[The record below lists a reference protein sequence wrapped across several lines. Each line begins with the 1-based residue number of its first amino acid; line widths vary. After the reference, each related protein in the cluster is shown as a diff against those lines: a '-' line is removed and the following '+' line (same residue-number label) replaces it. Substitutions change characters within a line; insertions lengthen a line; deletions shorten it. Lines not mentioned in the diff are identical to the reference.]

1 MNVIALTR
9 PALLRNSAL
18 ALGMHRLRRR
28 VFRDRLDW
36 DVSVSDGLE
45 VDQYD
50 ALSPTYLVGID
61 RQDVVGCVR
70 LLPTT
75 GRNMLADTFPVLLDG
90 RAAPTNPRI
99 WESSRFCVDT
109 KNVEATAE
117 NGLRE
122 ATFLL
127 FAAMIE
133 WGQQHDLQAI
143 ATVTDLR
150 MERIL
155 RRAGWGLD
163 RLARSEPPKP
173 SPVCCRSPMML
184 SEQSGRREGF
194 PDERS
199 TIRQASASPLSGNC
213 HLPRFQRGFQQWIPL
228 HSLLWSRDALQ
239 RQCLSRWQ
247 RSCGRRAHSSR
258 F

>member
-28 VFRDRLDW
+28 VFRDRLEW
-36 DVSVSDGLE
+36 EVSVSDGLE
-45 VDQYD
+45 IDQYD
-50 ALSPTYLVGID
+50 ALTPTYLLGVD
-61 RQDVVGCVR
+61 RRDVVGCVR

-75 GRNMLADTFPVLLDG
+75 GRNMLADTFPILLDG
-90 RAAPTNPRI
+90 QAAPKNAKI

-109 KNVEATAE
+109 QNVAATAE
-117 NGLRE
+117 NGLKE

-163 RLARSEPPKP
+163 RLGEPRQIGATKAVAGLL
-173 SPVCCRSPMML
+173 PVT
-184 SEQSGRREGF
+184 
-194 PDERS
+194 D
-199 TIRQASASPLSGNC
+199 
-213 HLPRFQRGFQQWIPL
+213 
-228 HSLLWSRDALQ
+228 DALGAI
-239 RQCLSRWQ
+239 
-247 RSCGRRAHSSR
+247 RSAGKISGPAIDRSSSLGLAA
-258 F
+258 

>member
-1 MNVIALTR
+1 MKVIVRTR
-9 PALLRNSAL
+9 TELLHDSEL
-18 ALGMHRLRRR
+18 ATGMHRLRGR
-28 VFRDRLDW
+28 VFKERLDW

-45 VDQYD
+45 IDQYD
-50 ALSPTYLVGID
+50 TFKPTYLLALVQ
-61 RQDVVGCVR
+61 RDVVGCVR

-90 RAAPTNPRI
+90 HAAPKATGI

-109 KNVEATAE
+109 KSVVATAG

-133 WGQQHDLQAI
+133 WGQQRDLYAI

-155 RRAGWGLD
+155 RRAGWHLD
-163 RLARSEPPKP
+163 RLGTPRQIGATKAVAGLLPITDDAISAIRATGKISGLAIDAP
-173 SPVCCRSPMML
+173 S
-184 SEQSGRREGF
+184 
-194 PDERS
+194 
-199 TIRQASASPLSGNC
+199 
-213 HLPRFQRGFQQWIPL
+213 
-228 HSLLWSRDALQ
+228 SLAL
-239 RQCLSRWQ
+239 
-247 RSCGRRAHSSR
+247 AA
-258 F
+258 

>member
-1 MNVIALTR
+1 MKVIVRTHTELVHD
-9 PALLRNSAL
+9 SGL
-18 ALGMHRLRRR
+18 ARGMHRLRGR
-28 VFRDRLDW
+28 VFKERLNW

-45 VDQYD
+45 IDLYD
-50 ALSPTYLVGID
+50 TFKPTYLLAVE
-61 RQDVVGCVR
+61 QDEVVGCVR

-90 RAAPTNPRI
+90 HAAPKATRI

-109 KNVEATAE
+109 KNVAASAE

-133 WGQQHDLQAI
+133 WGQQRDLQAI

-155 RRAGWGLD
+155 RRAGWHLD
-163 RLARSEPPKP
+163 RLGEP
-173 SPVCCRSPMML
+173 
-184 SEQSGRREGF
+184 
-194 PDERS
+194 
-199 TIRQASASPLSGNC
+199 RQIGATKAVAGL
-213 HLPRFQRGFQQWIPL
+213 LPITD
-228 HSLLWSRDALQ
+228 DALGAI
-239 RQCLSRWQ
+239 RATGKISGLAIDAPSSLSL
-247 RSCGRRAHSSR
+247 AA
-258 F
+258 

>member
-1 MNVIALTR
+1 VTAPDFVDLEPVIRSWRSRMNVIALTR

-18 ALGMHRLRRR
+18 TLGMHRLRRR
-28 VFRDRLDW
+28 VFQDRLEW
-36 DVSVSDGLE
+36 DVAVSDGLE

-50 ALSPTYLVGID
+50 ALSPTYLLGID

-90 RAAPTNPRI
+90 GAAPTSTRI

-109 KNVEATAE
+109 KNVAATAV

-133 WGQQHDLQAI
+133 WGQQQDLQAI

-155 RRAGWGLD
+155 RRAGWGFD
-163 RLARSEPPKP
+163 RLGEPRQIGTTKAVAGLL
-173 SPVCCRSPMML
+173 PVT
-184 SEQSGRREGF
+184 
-194 PDERS
+194 D
-199 TIRQASASPLSGNC
+199 
-213 HLPRFQRGFQQWIPL
+213 
-228 HSLLWSRDALQ
+228 DALGAI
-239 RQCLSRWQ
+239 RAAGNISRPAIETPA
-247 RSCGRRAHSSR
+247 SLA
-258 F
+258 FAA

>member
-1 MNVIALTR
+1 MNVIAITR
-9 PALLRNSAL
+9 PALLRNSEL
-18 ALGMHRLRRR
+18 TLGMHRLRQR
-28 VFRDRLDW
+28 VFRDRLEW
-36 DVSVSDGLE
+36 DVAVSNGLE

-50 ALSPTYLVGID
+50 ALSPTYLLGID

-90 RAAPTNPRI
+90 RAAPTSARI

-109 KNVEATAE
+109 KNVAATAP
-117 NGLRE
+117 NGLKE

-133 WGQQHDLQAI
+133 WGQQHDLRAI

-163 RLARSEPPKP
+163 RLGEPRQIGATKAVAGLL
-173 SPVCCRSPMML
+173 PVT
-184 SEQSGRREGF
+184 
-194 PDERS
+194 D
-199 TIRQASASPLSGNC
+199 
-213 HLPRFQRGFQQWIPL
+213 
-228 HSLLWSRDALQ
+228 DALAAI
-239 RQCLSRWQ
+239 RAAGNISRPVIETPA
-247 RSCGRRAHSSR
+247 SLAAAA
-258 F
+258 

>member
-9 PALLRNSAL
+9 PALLNNSEL

-36 DVSVSDGLE
+36 KVSVSDGLE
-45 VDQYD
+45 IDQYD
-50 ALSPTYLVGID
+50 ALTPTYLLGVD
-61 RQDVVGCVR
+61 RRDVVGCVR

-75 GRNMLADTFPVLLDG
+75 GPNMLADTFPVLLDG
-90 RAAPTNPRI
+90 RAAPKNVTI

-109 KNVEATAE
+109 QNVATAE
-117 NGLRE
+117 NGLKE

-133 WGQQHDLQAI
+133 WGQQHALQAI

-155 RRAGWGLD
+155 RRAGWRLD
-163 RLARSEPPKP
+163 RLGEPRQIGATKAVAGLL
-173 SPVCCRSPMML
+173 PV
-184 SEQSGRREGF
+184 
-194 PDERS
+194 
-199 TIRQASASPLSGNC
+199 TN
-213 HLPRFQRGFQQWIPL
+213 
-228 HSLLWSRDALQ
+228 DAL
-239 RQCLSRWQ
+239 
-247 RSCGRRAHSSR
+247 RAIRAAGKISGLAIDAPSSMALAA
-258 F
+258 

>member
-9 PALLRNSAL
+9 PVLLRNSEL
-18 ALGMHRLRRR
+18 TLGMRRLRRR
-28 VFRDRLDW
+28 VFRDRLEW
-36 DVSVSDGLE
+36 EVSVSDGLE
-45 VDQYD
+45 ADQYD
-50 ALSPTYLVGID
+50 NLSPIYLLGVD

-90 RAAPTNPRI
+90 RAAPTSTRI

-109 KNVEATAE
+109 KNVAATAV
-117 NGLRE
+117 NGFRE

-133 WGQQHDLQAI
+133 WGQSRELTAI

-163 RLARSEPPKP
+163 RLGEPRQIGATKAVAGLLPVTDDALRAIRSAGKI
-173 SPVCCRSPMML
+173 
-184 SEQSGRREGF
+184 SGRAI
-194 PDERS
+194 D
-199 TIRQASASPLSGNC
+199 N
-213 HLPRFQRGFQQWIPL
+213 
-228 HSLLWSRDALQ
+228 
-239 RQCLSRWQ
+239 
-247 RSCGRRAHSSR
+247 SSR
-258 F
+258 LGLAA

>member
-9 PALLRNSAL
+9 PALLRNSEM

-36 DVSVSDGLE
+36 EVSVSDGLE

-50 ALSPTYLVGID
+50 ALSPTYLLGID

-75 GRNMLADTFPVLLDG
+75 GRNMLANTFPVLLDG
-90 RAAPTNPRI
+90 RAAPTSTRI
-99 WESSRFCVDT
+99 WESSRFCIDT

-150 MERIL
+150 MERLL

-163 RLARSEPPKP
+163 RLGEPRQIGGTKAVAGLLPVTDDALRAVRSAGKI
-173 SPVCCRSPMML
+173 
-184 SEQSGRREGF
+184 SGRAI
-194 PDERS
+194 DNS
-199 TIRQASASPLSGNC
+199 S
-213 HLPRFQRGFQQWIPL
+213 
-228 HSLLWSRDALQ
+228 SLGLA
-239 RQCLSRWQ
+239 
-247 RSCGRRAHSSR
+247 A
-258 F
+258 